1 MPPKGTAGLALSW
14 VRGIS
19 LSPLP
24 PAMIN
29 TSVSFMLLLQVC
41 GKHAWMSREKP
52 VADTLD
58 CKYLFYFKATTGAAM
73 RLTE

>member
-1 MPPKGTAGLALSW
+1 
-14 VRGIS
+14 
-19 LSPLP
+19 
-24 PAMIN
+24 
-29 TSVSFMLLLQVC
+29 MLLLQVC

-58 CKYLFYFKATTGAAM
+58 CKYLFYFRATTGAAM